1 MARKRGTRITL
12 VLTDRRRESGA
23 RTGFERDH
31 SHFPKN
37 KTSPQC
43 DKLNDPE
50 SDRQPSKRDPAL
62 RVRFETGRGP
72 LGVLFG
78 TDERPEEWA
87 LRLLR
92 WKPKPLITRLAKGF
106 ETDSKCPSGEFLN
119 QVNQL

>member
-1 MARKRGTRITL
+1 MFGPAKGADLNLKLRPIFQSGLIKTIKLSKPIPQALAHHTR
-12 VLTDRRRESGA
+12 
-23 RTGFERDH
+23 GFEVIR
-31 SHFPKN
+31 
-37 KTSPQC
+37 
-43 DKLNDPE
+43 
-50 SDRQPSKRDPAL
+50 RAL